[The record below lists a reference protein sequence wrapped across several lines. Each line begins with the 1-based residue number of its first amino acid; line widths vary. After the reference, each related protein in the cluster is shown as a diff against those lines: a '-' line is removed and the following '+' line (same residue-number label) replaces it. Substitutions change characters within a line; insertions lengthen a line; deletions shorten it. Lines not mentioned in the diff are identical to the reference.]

1 MDAIDL
7 LTTRRSSKQLQA
19 PAPDAAQLRLMV
31 QAAMQV
37 PDHGLLLPYR
47 FVVIRGDAALQRLA
61 DTLHTAA
68 QAMALGE
75 EGEKKAQRVAGMA
88 PLVIGVV
95 ATPQVQGAIPVWEQ
109 LLTAGCSVYAMQLA
123 AKAQGFDSVWLS
135 GRWLESEALR
145 EGFACVPDEQI
156 IALLM
161 VGTAKSAVDGA
172 KNTDVTNKVLY
183 W

>member
-47 FVVIRGDAALQRLA
+47 FVVIRGDAALKRLA

-88 PLVIGVV
+88 PLVTAD
-95 ATPQVQGAIPVWEQ
+95 ATKPAFTTP
-109 LLTAGCSVYAMQLA
+109 ASPRA
-123 AKAQGFDSVWLS
+123 AS
-135 GRWLESEALR
+135 R
-145 EGFACVPDEQI
+145 PI
-156 IALLM
+156 
-161 VGTAKSAVDGA
+161 
-172 KNTDVTNKVLY
+172 
-183 W
+183 